1 MIDPDTLDWAKMD
14 GLVPAIAQDAAT
26 GEVRMLGYCNRAV

>member
-26 GEVRMLGYCNRAV
+26 NASIWARS